1 MSKLRQIKRLLKI
14 TKNKIYSTIA
24 VGHIFAVDILHAQE
38 LSGEDDTAI
47 STALK
52 WMLKVGGWISI
63 VLFIIGV
70 LTYVSMD
77 SGNSKNVIM
86 TILTFAFTII
96 LVGWAVNL
104 FNGKM
109 DNISNQIFR

>member
-1 MSKLRQIKRLLKI
+1 MIKRLSNL
-14 TKNKIYSTIA
+14 KNKIYSTIA
-24 VGHIFAVDILHAQE
+24 IGHALAINTVYAQE

-47 STALK
+47 ISALK

-70 LTYVSMD
+70 LTYLGMD

-86 TILTFAFTII
+86 TILTFAFSII

-104 FNGKM
+104 FDNKM
-109 DNISNQIFR
+109 DAISNQIFN

>member
-1 MSKLRQIKRLLKI
+1 MIKRLSKL
-14 TKNKIYSTIA
+14 KNKIYSTIA
-24 VGHIFAVDILHAQE
+24 IGHALAINTVYAQE

-47 STALK
+47 INALK

-70 LTYVSMD
+70 LTYLGMD

-86 TILTFAFTII
+86 TILTFAFSII

-104 FNGKM
+104 FDNKM
-109 DNISNQIFR
+109 DAISNQIFN